1 MIIVSDSTT
10 LIILNDLKKLKYLT
24 DIFDKII
31 IPSAVYEEINY
42 KNTFQLPKSFEVKE
56 ITKDNDFDTLC
67 ELLDIGESEAITLSI
82 QMQLPLI
89 IDEKK
94 GRKIAKNLGIK
105 IIGLLGVLYIN
116 IQKKH
121 ITELEAKE
129 FLNNA
134 LKNGYRISPK
144 LIEQFFESLEN

>member
-1 MIIVSDSTT
+1 
-10 LIILNDLKKLKYLT
+10 
-24 DIFDKII
+24 
-31 IPSAVYEEINY
+31 
-42 KNTFQLPKSFEVKE
+42 
-56 ITKDNDFDTLC
+56 
-67 ELLDIGESEAITLSI
+67 
-82 QMQLPLI
+82 
-89 IDEKK
+89 
-94 GRKIAKNLGIK
+94 
-105 IIGLLGVLYIN
+105 LGVLYIN